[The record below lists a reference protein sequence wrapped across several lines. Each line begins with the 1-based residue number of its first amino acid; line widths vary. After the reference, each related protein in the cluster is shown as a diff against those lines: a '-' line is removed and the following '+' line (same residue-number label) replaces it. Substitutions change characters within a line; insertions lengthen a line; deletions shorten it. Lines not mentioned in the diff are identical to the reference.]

1 MRTILFVDDQR
12 EILNSHREAMK
23 KFRGE
28 VDTHFTAGAE
38 TALELL
44 KTTPVDVVVTDMHM
58 PGMDGATLLGRIKED
73 YPAIVRLML
82 CPQTQTDTFFVALP
96 VSHQVLA
103 KPLNPDLLCNTIDRI
118 FRLRDLLTDSLRKKI
133 GGVKQLPSVPTV
145 YLEMMSTMERPDAS
159 ATKIARIL
167 ERDTAMAAKTLQLVN
182 SAIFSLPRQITSLD
196 QAVAYLGMELIRD
209 LSLTVHMFAA
219 LEPTA
224 IRSGFSFNAEQRHSL
239 MTAKIAKR
247 LVTGQRPAQNAFTA
261 GLLHD
266 IGKLVMAVCIPDQF
280 KEVRK
285 ICKTSG
291 RATHE
296 VEAELLGV
304 THAEVGAYLLSLWG
318 LPHSIVEA
326 VAFHHNPSAALE
338 NTFDL
343 PTAVSLANALVD
355 EFTSKRPFTLEEHLK
370 ALNVEDRLPRW
381 RTIAQQELQPVKQLI
396 GA

>member
-1 MRTILFVDDQR
+1 
-12 EILNSHREAMK
+12 
-23 KFRGE
+23 
-28 VDTHFTAGAE
+28 
-38 TALELL
+38 
-44 KTTPVDVVVTDMHM
+44 
-58 PGMDGATLLGRIKED
+58 
-73 YPAIVRLML
+73 
-82 CPQTQTDTFFVALP
+82 
-96 VSHQVLA
+96 
-103 KPLNPDLLCNTIDRI
+103 
-118 FRLRDLLTDSLRKKI
+118 
-133 GGVKQLPSVPTV
+133 
-145 YLEMMSTMERPDAS
+145 
-159 ATKIARIL
+159 
-167 ERDTAMAAKTLQLVN
+167 
-182 SAIFSLPRQITSLD
+182 
-196 QAVAYLGMELIRD
+196 
-209 LSLTVHMFAA
+209 
-219 LEPTA
+219 
-224 IRSGFSFNAEQRHSL
+224 
-239 MTAKIAKR
+239 